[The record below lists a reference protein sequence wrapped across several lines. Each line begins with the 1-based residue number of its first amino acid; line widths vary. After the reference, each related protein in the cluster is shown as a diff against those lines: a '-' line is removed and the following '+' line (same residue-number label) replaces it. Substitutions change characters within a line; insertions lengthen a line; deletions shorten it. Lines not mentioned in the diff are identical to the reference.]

1 MPARHRVG
9 RRPGAA
15 AGPGPAEDILQR
27 AGGGECESNE
37 PFRFL
42 REAES
47 EKLSRLLGGE
57 RPQTIALVLSHL
69 PPQQAGSV
77 LARLQPALQAEV
89 VRRLVDLEE
98 TAPEI
103 LREVEEALESRFAEQ
118 VQMQRRR
125 VAGLAA
131 VTGILQAADGRTG
144 MQILDNL
151 ANHDHSLAERL
162 RPQPLAFDDL
172 ANVEERILAAVVRAA
187 DAKVLMTAL
196 IGAAAELVDRILGGL
211 SPAEAAQARHQ
222 LDHPGPL
229 RLRDVEEARQQ
240 IARLA
245 QCEMP
250 RRPSRPLLHPLTL
263 GLLRTDMATV
273 IRATDAKLG
282 TATVAFN
289 FDDMAAE
296 AQGRFHRVRAE
307 AVKIVARAQQESGDI
322 RRRAELEG
330 RQAAGQALDQVV
342 QKHLATVLP
351 ALGRVIKDIDDAKQA
366 WLTIGSRASCN
377 WRPPSPSGSARR
389 IDPAAGNPPEAGPRG
404 PGVGRRQLA
413 DPHPPPSP
421 GSPDVGGARA
431 DVGAGISPLAGAEL
445 VADEGISRGGCRVET
460 RFGAIDQ
467 QFEAQLA
474 RIEEELTEA
483 APRDGGN

>member
-1 MPARHRVG
+1 MGLRKAAILVASLDTSTADRLLDQLTPEQAQQVRRLAVDLGDVDRKEQQRVIDEFFRIGPLLPGQCPPGIELDDGLARRLALGPTDDIYHE
-9 RRPGAA
+9 PAA
-15 AGPGPAEDILQR
+15 ASAK
-27 AGGGECESNE
+27 SNE

-131 VTGILQAADGRTG
+131 VAGILQAADGRTG

-172 ANVEERILAAVVRAA
+172 ADVEERVLAAVVRAA

-196 IGAAAELVDRILGGL
+196 IGAAPELVDRILGGL

-250 RRPSRPLLHPLTL
+250 RRAESLHLLTP
-263 GLLRTDMATV
+263 
-273 IRATDAKLG
+273 
-282 TATVAFN
+282 
-289 FDDMAAE
+289 
-296 AQGRFHRVRAE
+296 
-307 AVKIVARAQQESGDI
+307 
-322 RRRAELEG
+322 
-330 RQAAGQALDQVV
+330 
-342 QKHLATVLP
+342 
-351 ALGRVIKDIDDAKQA
+351 
-366 WLTIGSRASCN
+366 
-377 WRPPSPSGSARR
+377 
-389 IDPAAGNPPEAGPRG
+389 
-404 PGVGRRQLA
+404 
-413 DPHPPPSP
+413 
-421 GSPDVGGARA
+421 
-431 DVGAGISPLAGAEL
+431 
-445 VADEGISRGGCRVET
+445 
-460 RFGAIDQ
+460 
-467 QFEAQLA
+467 
-474 RIEEELTEA
+474 
-483 APRDGGN
+483 

>member
-1 MPARHRVG
+1 MGLRKAAILVASLDTATADRLLDQLTPEQAQQVRRLAVDLGDVDRKEQQRVIDEFFRIGPLLPGQCPPGIELDDGLARRL
-9 RRPGAA
+9 ALA
-15 AGPGPAEDILQR
+15 PAEDIYHEP
-27 AGGGECESNE
+27 AAASAKSNE

-151 ANHDHSLAERL
+151 SNHDHSLAERL
-162 RPQPLAFDDL
+162 RPQPLDFDDL
-172 ANVEERILAAVVRAA
+172 ADVEDRVLAAVVRAA

-196 IGAAAELVDRILGGL
+196 IGAAPELVDRILGGF

-229 RLRDVEEARQQ
+229 RLRDVEEARRQ

-250 RRPSRPLLHPLTL
+250 RRAESLHLLTP
-263 GLLRTDMATV
+263 
-273 IRATDAKLG
+273 
-282 TATVAFN
+282 
-289 FDDMAAE
+289 
-296 AQGRFHRVRAE
+296 
-307 AVKIVARAQQESGDI
+307 
-322 RRRAELEG
+322 
-330 RQAAGQALDQVV
+330 
-342 QKHLATVLP
+342 
-351 ALGRVIKDIDDAKQA
+351 
-366 WLTIGSRASCN
+366 
-377 WRPPSPSGSARR
+377 
-389 IDPAAGNPPEAGPRG
+389 
-404 PGVGRRQLA
+404 
-413 DPHPPPSP
+413 
-421 GSPDVGGARA
+421 
-431 DVGAGISPLAGAEL
+431 
-445 VADEGISRGGCRVET
+445 
-460 RFGAIDQ
+460 
-467 QFEAQLA
+467 
-474 RIEEELTEA
+474 
-483 APRDGGN
+483 